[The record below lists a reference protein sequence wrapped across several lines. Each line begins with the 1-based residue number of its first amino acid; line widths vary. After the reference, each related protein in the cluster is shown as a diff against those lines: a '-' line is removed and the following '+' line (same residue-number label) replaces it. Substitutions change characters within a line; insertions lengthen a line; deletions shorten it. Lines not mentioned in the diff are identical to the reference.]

1 MRKENL
7 IMLIFSLFL
16 LVFIFFSSF
25 YPLPAGP
32 GEVGVAADTLAIG
45 DRLFYIND
53 LAPFSPVKGYES
65 FSGGFLYPKI
75 LEVISFA
82 SIYIF
87 RADTTSS
94 AWNILL
100 LSLSS
105 LLALAIAKFIFE
117 IGRLMANE
125 RVGCLAMIIY
135 IFSPY
140 TYFYVLSGGITIF
153 VLFGVSFVSYILTKI
168 IHGPQVFGDLS
179 FSSISK
185 VLCFASGLVYLS
197 CLRPSAI
204 LFSLALI
211 VASFFFVIIN
221 RKQIDRN
228 LYFIC
233 LFVLTFA
240 TVISVQRL
248 LLTIDYTQAALE
260 AFISEPGLFLATL
273 EKCFAQKS
281 IL

>member
-1 MRKENL
+1 MKIQMRRENL
-7 IMLIFSLFL
+7 LI
-16 LVFIFFSSF
+16 LVFLCILLLSICLSSF
-25 YPLPAGP
+25 YPIPAGP

-117 IGRLMANE
+117 M
-125 RVGCLAMIIY
+125 VG
-135 IFSPY
+135 
-140 TYFYVLSGGITIF
+140 
-153 VLFGVSFVSYILTKI
+153 
-168 IHGPQVFGDLS
+168 
-179 FSSISK
+179 
-185 VLCFASGLVYLS
+185 
-197 CLRPSAI
+197 
-204 LFSLALI
+204 
-211 VASFFFVIIN
+211 
-221 RKQIDRN
+221 
-228 LYFIC
+228 
-233 LFVLTFA
+233 
-240 TVISVQRL
+240 
-248 LLTIDYTQAALE
+248 
-260 AFISEPGLFLATL
+260 
-273 EKCFAQKS
+273 
-281 IL
+281 